1 MMFKRIAVLAAL
13 AAGTVLLTACN
24 ASESVSGAGQGN
36 PAGTAADVRLAA
48 SYDEPVGCGE
58 VEVDGTTHMLTAERT
73 AGGIVGC
80 TEAFNVL
87 DEYLTHGTSIEDT
100 NLSNG
105 WSCTTDD
112 GETASVGCVK
122 GNSDDEFVFRTEPR
136 SSKAAPES
144 GEPVTC
150 GEVAITDTITH
161 TLIAEPTFS
170 GVVGCTEA
178 FTVLDEYL
186 SIPADDRGAGLEN
199 LPLSNGWACGTDDGE
214 VMSINCLKGGLDAD
228 YKLSFHT
235 MPV

>member
-24 ASESVSGAGQGN
+24 ATESVSGAGQGN

-48 SYDEPVGCGE
+48 SDDEPVDCGE

-87 DEYLTHGTSIEDT
+87 DEYLTHGTSTEDT

-122 GNSDDEFVFRTEPR
+122 GLNGEDYDFAFHTEPQ
-136 SSKAAPES
+136 A
-144 GEPVTC
+144 GEPVDC
-150 GEVAITDTITH
+150 GEVEVDGTTH
-161 TLIAEPTFS
+161 TLTAEPTAE
-170 GVVGCTEA
+170 GIVGCTEA
-178 FTVLDEYL
+178 FNVLDEYL
-186 SIPADDRGAGLEN
+186 THGTSTEDTM
-199 LPLSNGWACGTDDGE
+199 LSNGWSCVTDDGE
-214 VMSINCLKGGLDAD
+214 TATIGCLNDFGLA
-228 YKLSFHT
+228 FT
-235 MPV
+235 TTPV